1 MRTWV
6 QDILTA
12 INHSEKQ
19 EESLLLLLS
28 VFSIGSEIGIFF
40 FLVQHIWEKIIAWEI
55 LWKQDSDHY
64 RGREKL
70 PYFFDN
76 CSLSK
81 N

>member
-1 MRTWV
+1 MGTRHPNCYKYLKKADV
-6 QDILTA
+6 D
-12 INHSEKQ
+12 Q
-19 EESLLLLLS
+19 EVSLLLLS

-40 FLVQHIWEKIIAWEI
+40 FQHTWEKIIAWEI

-64 RGREKL
+64 GGREKL
-70 PYFFDN
+70 PYFLDN